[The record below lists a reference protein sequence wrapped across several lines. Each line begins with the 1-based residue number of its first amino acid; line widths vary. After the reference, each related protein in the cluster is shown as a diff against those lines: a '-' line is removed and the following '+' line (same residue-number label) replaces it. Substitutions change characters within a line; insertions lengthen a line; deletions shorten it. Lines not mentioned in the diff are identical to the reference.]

1 MGMITR
7 VRGRVR
13 ANSLTVDKE
22 RTAQSVCLLSAILL
36 LPYCP
41 RGPLPL
47 LPPPAPAL
55 YSALVLPVVLS
66 ANYRYPV
73 SALKTIVEATKGG
86 VKKAWKPLSSLL
98 MRIYAPIDRVE
109 NVFAKMRNISIML
122 NQIVFLTLADK
133 ILVPKERM
141 TCLYTLMFYNVI
153 AYCVSYIKE
162 LVEKED
168 WSPYVTLTERSQ
180 IKHLAMSAT
189 KIVLEWTKAVT
200 FLVTLTFV
208 LLVFGLE
215 QGLQHYKPSTT
226 YTVITWAYYAAT
238 EKVFVDMFPGILS
251 ALQLDVLEN
260 IENLYAPVILRC
272 FTVGVSALFTL
283 ILLPSAS
290 WKFLLF
296 AAYLNVF
303 LRSKELL
310 RESIAV
316 LRREREVLNRY
327 RKATNEEIERF
338 DDVCA
343 VCLCSM
349 VKARVTPC
357 HHIFHAD
364 CLRQCLK
371 SSDKCP
377 MCKRELKFD

>member
-22 RTAQSVCLLSAILL
+22 KTAQSVCLLSAVLL

-47 LPPPAPAL
+47 LPSPAPAL
-55 YSALVLPVVLS
+55 YSALVLPVVFS

-73 SALKTIVEATKGG
+73 YTLKALVEATAGG
-86 VKKAWKPLSSLL
+86 LSKAWKPLYRFLKRL
-98 MRIYAPIDRVE
+98 YGPVDRAE
-109 NVFAKMRNISIML
+109 NLFLRMKNISVMA
-122 NQIVFLTLADK
+122 NQIVFLMLADK
-133 ILVPKERM
+133 VLVPKERM

-162 LVEKED
+162 LIEKED
-168 WSPYVTLTERSQ
+168 WTPYVTLTERSQ

-200 FLVTLTFV
+200 FVVTLTFM

-215 QGLQHYKPSTT
+215 QGLEHYKPSTL
-226 YTVITWAYYAAT
+226 YTVLTWIYYSAT
-238 EKVFVDMFPGILS
+238 EKVFVDMFPTILGY
-251 ALQLDVLEN
+251 LQLEALEN
-260 IENLYAPVILRC
+260 IENLYAPVILRY
-272 FTVGVSALFTL
+272 FTIGMSAFFSL
-283 ILLPSAS
+283 ILLPTAP
-290 WKFLLF
+290 WRFLF
-296 AAYLNVF
+296 VATYLNIY
-303 LRSKELL
+303 LRWKELMQNSGAAL
-310 RESIAV
+310 K
-316 LRREREVLNRY
+316 REREILNRY
-327 RKATNEEIERF
+327 RKATADEIDRF
-338 DDVCA
+338 DDVCS
-343 VCLCSM
+343 VCLYTM
-349 VKARVTPC
+349 TKARVTPC
-357 HHIFHAD
+357 HHLFHAD

-371 SSDKCP
+371 TSDSCP

>member
-13 ANSLTVDKE
+13 ANSLTFDREK
-22 RTAQSVCLLSAILL
+22 TAQSVCLLSAVLL

-47 LPPPAPAL
+47 LPSPAPAL
-55 YSALVLPVVLS
+55 YSALVLPVVFS

-73 SALKTIVEATKGG
+73 AILKTLVAATRDGA
-86 VKKAWKPLSSLL
+86 KKAWNPLYNFLKHL
-98 MRIYAPIDRVE
+98 YAPVDKAE
-109 NVFAKMRNISIML
+109 NLFMKMKNISIMA
-122 NQIVFLTLADK
+122 NQIVFLMLADK
-133 ILVPKERM
+133 VLLPQQRM

-162 LVEKED
+162 LIEKED

-200 FLVTLTFV
+200 FVVTLTFM

-215 QGLQHYKPSTT
+215 QGLQHYKPSTL
-226 YTVITWAYYAAT
+226 YTVITWTYYSAT
-238 EKVFVDMFPGILS
+238 EKVFVDMFPPILS
-251 ALQLDVLEN
+251 FLQLEALEC

-272 FTVGVSALFTL
+272 FTIGMSTLFTL
-283 ILLPSAS
+283 ILLPSAP
-290 WKFLLF
+290 WRFLF
-296 AAYLNVF
+296 VASYLNVY

-310 RESIAV
+310 QNSGAV
-316 LRREREVLNRY
+316 LRKEREILNQY
-327 RKATNEEIERF
+327 RKATVDEIERF

-343 VCLCSM
+343 VCLCNM
-349 VKARVTPC
+349 QKARVTPC
-357 HHIFHAD
+357 HHLFHAD